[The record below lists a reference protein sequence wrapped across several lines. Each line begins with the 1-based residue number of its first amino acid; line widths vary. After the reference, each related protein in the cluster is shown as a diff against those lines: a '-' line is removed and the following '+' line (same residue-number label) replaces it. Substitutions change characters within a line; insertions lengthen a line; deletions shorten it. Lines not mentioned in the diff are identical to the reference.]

1 MKILKKVVT
10 SKNKKDGYVITS
22 LLMSA
27 NYLFIFATKKS
38 GSPGSNGIFLIFG
51 TGLEV
56 VSEQNY
62 PEYNI
67 GLPKIIGDEL
77 RYFSSSAL
85 NKLSV
90 TESREIFNFQSENPS
105 GISQFDKFLVLE
117 NTIGQSFRYR
127 FIDTNSGD
135 FQLEKF
141 STKRL
146 IFLGDTYE
154 HFVIS
159 KNWGSNFL
167 ELQCLNYLTGDLVWS
182 VDVTD
187 WFPFQFDKKT
197 TYKNQVRQLVIYQNL
212 VLVNMNGHVVAFEI
226 ETGKEVWR
234 YNLEQSPVIV
244 YQFILDESDGHLWI
258 ISAVRKHQKGTLRQ
272 IDAKT
277 GEILWTAAEPW
288 DTHHPEPDYGDRWWW
303 HFSMNKN
310 FIFLTFESG
319 FMGVMDKKTG
329 AIVEWF
335 KFTKRNGAVNH
346 GHKLLNKTLY
356 QPTDFEFLAIDVSEY
371 FLDGDTMEVNS
382 RED

>member
-1 MKILKKVVT
+1 MKLLNQNEDREIIQFPKSDDFV
-10 SKNKKDGYVITS
+10 SKTLIGFKYIQVKAPLQNGKFDYS
-22 LLMSA
+22 LLD
-27 NYLFIFATKKS
+27 F
-38 GSPGSNGIFLIFG
+38 
-51 TGLEV
+51 
-56 VSEQNY
+56 SEK
-62 PEYNI
+62 
-67 GLPKIIGDEL
+67 KIIWSKEFDE
-77 RYFSSSAL
+77 RIDFH
-85 NKLSV
+85 
-90 TESREIFNFQSENPS
+90 
-105 GISQFDKFLVLE
+105 FLKE
-117 NTIGQSFRYR
+117 YK
-127 FIDTNSGD
+127 NS
-135 FQLEKF
+135 LV
-141 STKRL
+141 
-146 IFLGDTYE
+146 Y
-154 HFVIS
+154 
-159 KNWGSNFL
+159 NFL
-167 ELQCLNYLTGDLVWS
+167 RHNKTEIQCFDFMKGDLVWS
-182 VDVTD
+182 VDVTG

-197 TYKNQVRQLVIYQNL
+197 VYKNQVRQLVIYQNL
-212 VLVNMNGHVVAFEI
+212 VLVNMHGHVVAFEI

-258 ISAVRKHQKGTLRQ
+258 ISAVRKHQKGTLRK
-272 IDAKT
+272 INAKT

-382 RED
+382 RDDRVGIIY